1 MGLEHLTTNSK
12 APEIDDSIWER
23 AANPSKVI
31 RAFAANEGGDNINIR
46 ENAASRSKGAGN
58 RLKGITACA
67 KEQPAAR
74 KGGGRRCKPSSRS
87 LLVRDNPTLWDFCV
101 EEQETSR
108 QRVGHLRKSSKLLE
122 MEWSIQHTIRKGLGL
137 GQLTKSSKPLR
148 RRDYSS

>member
-87 LLVRDNPTLWDFCV
+87 LLVRDQSDT
-101 EEQETSR
+101 
-108 QRVGHLRKSSKLLE
+108 
-122 MEWSIQHTIRKGLGL
+122 LGL
-137 GQLTKSSKPLR
+137 LR
-148 RRDYSS
+148 RRAGNKSTTSGASQKEQQTARNGMEHPAHHSKRTRARATYKEQQTAPKKGLQ